1 MTSTY
6 RPIITTP
13 AFGDQL
19 ATMERVN
26 NGSYV
31 RLVDYE
37 KLKAERD
44 ALDRMVNDMTAH
56 IRVDKA

>member
-1 MTSTY
+1 MTPTY

-13 AFGDQL
+13 AFGDPQ
-19 ATMERVN
+19 AAMERAD

-44 ALDRMVNDMTAH
+44 ALDRMVNNMTAH
-56 IRVDKA
+56 IRVDES